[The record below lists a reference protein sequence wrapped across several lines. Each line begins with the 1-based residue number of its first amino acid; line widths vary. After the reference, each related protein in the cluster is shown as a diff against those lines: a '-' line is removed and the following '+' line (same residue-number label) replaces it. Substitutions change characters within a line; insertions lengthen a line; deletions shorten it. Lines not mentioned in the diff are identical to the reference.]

1 MIARYAATSVC
12 SFVSSA
18 SVRWRETV
26 ETSRIPA
33 HSALRCANGA
43 LSSVACTATTT
54 AGDAPSPA
62 VFAAPSA
69 ARLLRE
75 SAERLRHAFEAEMVS
90 GQ

>member
-1 MIARYAATSVC
+1 MIARYAVTNVC

-18 SVRWRETV
+18 SARWRETV
-26 ETSRIPA
+26 ETSRIPV

-43 LSSVACTATTT
+43 QRSVAFTAMIT

-75 SAERLRHAFEAEMVS
+75 SAEQLRHAFETEMVS

>member
-1 MIARYAATSVC
+1 M
-12 SFVSSA
+12 
-18 SVRWRETV
+18 
-26 ETSRIPA
+26 
-33 HSALRCANGA
+33 
-43 LSSVACTATTT
+43 TT

-75 SAERLRHAFEAEMVS
+75 NAEQLRHAFETEMVS